1 MKHLKLESFD
11 SFRKRVKNFFTNDVK
26 TEYSKDLNQYD
37 LKIKLNV
44 DNSISISHNDNI
56 VGQVNLSD
64 KSKTYPIWKLTVYY
78 YESEIKSDKSYK
90 KPDEIPGQNDQP
102 YAKSEKEFASDS
114 DQAIRAFWKWWSV
127 STKSGRDNN
136 PKFKVKS

>member
-44 DNSISISHNDNI
+44 DNSISISHNT
-56 VGQVNLSD
+56 LC
-64 KSKTYPIWKLTVYY
+64 
-78 YESEIKSDKSYK
+78 
-90 KPDEIPGQNDQP
+90 
-102 YAKSEKEFASDS
+102 
-114 DQAIRAFWKWWSV
+114 
-127 STKSGRDNN
+127 
-136 PKFKVKS
+136 